1 MNPYV
6 IAALLVTLVA
16 CKKDEI
22 QVYKVAKP
30 SEGAVAPAQPMPA
43 DHPALP
49 GLSGVAAAAV
59 AAASGGTPPAGLP
72 DGHPPIG
79 SSGMGTLPPEMAQMA
94 VATPLTLAWKAP
106 GGWQSKP
113 ASGMRRATFV
123 IPGSAGPAELSVIS
137 LPGDAGGDLANVN
150 RWRGQVGLSAWDEA
164 AFKKASMKVSSPAGT
179 FTVVDLAGGPQRMA
193 AAILMRNGES
203 WFFKLLGPDGTVG
216 GSLPDFK
223 SFLATVKPAA

>member
-1 MNPYV
+1 MRHYAL
-6 IAALLVTLVA
+6 AALLLSMSA

-30 SEGAVAPAQPMPA
+30 SEGAAAPAPAQMPA

-59 AAASGGTPPAGLP
+59 AAAAGNAPAGLP

-79 SSGMGTLPPEMAQMA
+79 SSSMGALPPEMAQMA
-94 VATPLTLAWKAP
+94 VDSPLTLVWKAP
-106 GGWQSKP
+106 SGWKEKP

-123 IPGSAGPAELSVIS
+123 VPGAAGPAELSVIS

-150 RWRGQVGLSAWDEA
+150 RWRGQVGLSPWDEA
-164 AFKKASMKVSSPAGT
+164 SFKKAAQKVSSPAGT
-179 FTVVDLAGGPQRMA
+179 FTVVDLVGGPQRMA
-193 AAILMRNGES
+193 AAMTLRNGES

-216 GSLPDFK
+216 GALPAFK
-223 SFLATVKPAA
+223 TFIASIKPAS

>member
-1 MNPYV
+1 MKHY
-6 IAALLVTLVA
+6 ALAGLLFSLSA

-30 SEGAVAPAQPMPA
+30 SNGAVAPAKMPE

-59 AAASGGTPPAGLP
+59 AAAAGNVPVGLP
-72 DGHPPIG
+72 EGHPPIG
-79 SSGMGTLPPEMAQMA
+79 AGASSMGALPPEMAQMA
-94 VATPLTLAWKAP
+94 VASPLSLAWKSPA
-106 GGWQSKP
+106 GWQEKP

-123 IPGSAGPAELSVIS
+123 VPGAAGPAELSVIS

-150 RWRGQVGLSAWDEA
+150 RWRGQVGLSPWDA
-164 AFKKASMKVSSPAGT
+164 GSFAKASQKVSSPAGT
-179 FTVVDLAGGPQRMA
+179 FTVVDLVGGPQRMA
-193 AAILMRNGES
+193 AAMTMRNGES

-216 GSLPDFK
+216 GALPAFK
-223 SFLATVKPAA
+223 TFLASVKPAG